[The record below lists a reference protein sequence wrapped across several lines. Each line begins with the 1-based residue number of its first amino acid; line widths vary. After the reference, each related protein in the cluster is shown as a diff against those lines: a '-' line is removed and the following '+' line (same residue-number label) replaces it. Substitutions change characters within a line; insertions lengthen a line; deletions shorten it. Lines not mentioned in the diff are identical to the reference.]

1 MSKILFTADIH
12 IKLGQ
17 KDVPIEWSVNRFYQ
31 FTDQFVSMQ
40 TEADLVIVGG
50 DIFDRLPT
58 MDEVEL
64 YFDFVAAQKKP
75 CIIYPGNHEAIKKNT
90 TFLKFLKRSTN
101 RLNPLV
107 RIVDS
112 YEYLVAFDLDV
123 IPYNCLED
131 FKKNPDKYRQGSICA
146 SHFRAEIPPHVKP
159 EIDLDLFNQ
168 WKLVLAG
175 DLHSYENSQ
184 RNILYPGSPYTTSF
198 HRSKVRTGAIL
209 LDTDSLEHTWLE
221 FKLPQ
226 LLKRTIQAGETPV
239 ATEFDHTVFEVEGN
253 ISDLSSVENNELISK
268 KVVKRSNDSALI
280 LDPQLSLAEE
290 IREYLLY
297 IMQLPEYKITE
308 ILEEFYQHNNKLTE

>member
-1 MSKILFTADIH
+1 MSKILFIADVH

-17 KDVPIEWSVNRFYQ
+17 KDVPVAWAINRFTE
-31 FTDQFVSMQ
+31 FTKQFVAMQ
-40 TEADLVIVGG
+40 ADADLVIVGG

-64 YFDFVAAQKKP
+64 YFDFVAAQTKP
-75 CIIYPGNHEAIKKNT
+75 CIIYPGNHEAIKKT
-90 TFLKFLKRSTN
+90 STFLTFLKRATN

-107 RIVDS
+107 RIVDQ
-112 YEYLVAFDLDV
+112 YEYLVEFDLDI

-131 FKKNPDKYRQGSICA
+131 FKKNPDNYRQGSICA

-159 EIDLDLFNQ
+159 ELPLELFDH
-168 WKLVLAG
+168 WKVVLAG

-209 LDTDSLEHTWLE
+209 FDTVTMGHNWLE
-221 FKLPQ
+221 FQLPQ

-239 ATEFDHTVFEVEGN
+239 ATDFDHTIFEIEGN
-253 ISDLSSVENNELISK
+253 LSDLSTVENSELISK

-297 IMQLPEYKITE
+297 ILQLPEETIAD
-308 ILEEFYQHNNKLTE
+308 ILQEFYQHSSKIEE